1 MAIRLFQERKIF
13 SLTSSSIK
21 DYATVV
27 NLLKDRKNDLETFT
41 TYAPRHRFIEAFV
54 ASTSLSFSV
63 KDEDGSIFAMALGQ
77 DPTILNCDRL
87 ATSRG
92 LTVDTNHF
100 EHRADWDFYSIDT
113 DAFTAL
119 ESAEI
124 GSDSEEITVF
134 LTTNAPDS
142 SVWPDDPEILFWGQ
156 IRIAGELVA
165 LGALVQ
171 WRTGQVMFASI
182 GTHLDHR
189 SKGLAQQLVREMLA
203 RAAKLGIAH
212 VGLGVF
218 AGNISAK
225 RAYEKVGFKLVYEFS
240 SYQCL

>member
-1 MAIRLFQERKIF
+1 M
-13 SLTSSSIK
+13 TSSSIK

-41 TYAPRHRFIEAFV
+41 TYAPSHRFIEAFV
-54 ASTSLSFSV
+54 STTSLSFAV
-63 KDEDGSIFAMALGQ
+63 KDEDGSIFAMALGS
-77 DPTILNCDRL
+77 DPVILNCDRL

-92 LTVDTNHF
+92 LTVDAKGF

-113 DAFTAL
+113 DAFAAL
-119 ESAEI
+119 ESADT
-124 GSDSEEITVF
+124 GNDSEEISAF
-134 LTTNAPDS
+134 LNTHAPDS

-156 IRIAGELVA
+156 KRIAGELVA
-165 LGALVQ
+165 LGAIVQ

-203 RAAKLGIAH
+203 RVAKLGVAH

-225 RAYEKVGFKLVYEFS
+225 RAYEKVGFQLVNEFS
-240 SYQCL
+240 SYQSL

>member
-1 MAIRLFQERKIF
+1 M
-13 SLTSSSIK
+13 TSSSIK

-41 TYAPRHRFIEAFV
+41 TYAPSHRFIEAFV
-54 ASTSLSFSV
+54 STTSLSFAV
-63 KDEDGSIFAMALGQ
+63 KDEDGSIFAMALGNN
-77 DPTILNCDRL
+77 PVILNCDRL

-92 LTVDTNHF
+92 LNVDAKGF

-113 DAFTAL
+113 DAFAAL
-119 ESAEI
+119 ESADT
-124 GSDSEEITVF
+124 GNDSEEISAF
-134 LTTNAPDS
+134 LNTHAPDS

-156 IRIAGELVA
+156 KRIAGELVA

-203 RAAKLGIAH
+203 RVAKLGVAH

-225 RAYEKVGFKLVYEFS
+225 RAYEKVGFQLVNEFS
-240 SYQCL
+240 SYQSL

>member
-1 MAIRLFQERKIF
+1 M
-13 SLTSSSIK
+13 TSSSIK

-27 NLLKDRKNDLETFT
+27 NLLNDRKNDLETFT
-41 TYAPRHRFIEAFV
+41 TYAPSHRFIEAFV
-54 ASTSLSFSV
+54 STTSLSFAV
-63 KDEDGSIFAMALGQ
+63 KDEDGSIFAMALGNN
-77 DPTILNCDRL
+77 PVILKCDRL
-87 ATSRG
+87 ATSRE
-92 LTVDTNHF
+92 LIVDAKGF

-113 DAFTAL
+113 DAFAAL
-119 ESAEI
+119 ESADT
-124 GSDSEEITVF
+124 GNDSEEISAF
-134 LTTNAPDS
+134 LNTHAPDS

-156 IRIAGELVA
+156 KRIAGELVA

-203 RAAKLGIAH
+203 RVAKIGVAH

-225 RAYEKVGFKLVYEFS
+225 RAYEKVGFQLVNEFS
-240 SYQCL
+240 SYQSL

>member
-1 MAIRLFQERKIF
+1 
-13 SLTSSSIK
+13 LTSSSIK

-27 NLLKDRKNDLETFT
+27 KLLKDRKYDLETFT

-63 KDEDGSIFAMALGQ
+63 KDEDGSIFAMALGA
-77 DPTILNCDRL
+77 DPVILESDRL

-92 LTVDTNHF
+92 LNVDTKLF

-113 DAFTAL
+113 DSFASF
-119 ESAEI
+119 ESAET
-124 GSDSEEITVF
+124 GGDSEEISAF
-134 LTTNAPDS
+134 LNRHAPDS

-156 IRIAGELVA
+156 KRIAGELVA

-189 SKGLAQQLVREMLA
+189 SNGLAQQLVREMLA
-203 RAAKLGIAH
+203 RVAKLGIAH

-218 AGNISAK
+218 AGNVSAK
-225 RAYEKVGFKLVYEFS
+225 RAYEKVGFNLVNKFS
-240 SYQCL
+240 SFQRL

>member
-1 MAIRLFQERKIF
+1 
-13 SLTSSSIK
+13 LTSSSIK

-27 NLLKDRKNDLETFT
+27 NLLKERKNDLETFT
-41 TYAPRHRFIEAFV
+41 TYAPTHRFIEAFV
-54 ASTSLSFSV
+54 STTSLSFAV
-63 KDEDGSIFAMALGQ
+63 KDEDGSIFAMALGS
-77 DPTILNCDRL
+77 DPVILNCDRL

-92 LTVDTNHF
+92 LTVDAKRF

-124 GSDSEEITVF
+124 GSDSEEITDF
-134 LTTNAPDS
+134 LNTNAPDS

-156 IRIAGELVA
+156 KRIAGELVS

-203 RAAKLGIAH
+203 RVAKLGVAH

-218 AGNISAK
+218 ARNISAK
-225 RAYEKVGFKLVYEFS
+225 RAYEKVGFQLVSEFS
-240 SYQCL
+240 SYQSL

>member
-1 MAIRLFQERKIF
+1 M
-13 SLTSSSIK
+13 
-21 DYATVV
+21 
-27 NLLKDRKNDLETFT
+27 
-41 TYAPRHRFIEAFV
+41 
-54 ASTSLSFSV
+54 SFSV

-77 DPTILNCDRL
+77 DPVILKCDRL

-92 LTVDTNHF
+92 YQVNTELF

-113 DAFTAL
+113 EQFALL
-119 ESAEI
+119 ESTAT
-124 GSDSEEITVF
+124 GDNAEEITAF
-134 LTTNAPDS
+134 LNAHAPTS

-156 IRIAGELVA
+156 KRIAGNLVA

-182 GTHLDHR
+182 GTHADHR
-189 SKGLAQQLVREMLA
+189 NKGLAQELVKEMLA
-203 RAAKLGIAH
+203 RAAKLGITH

-225 RAYEKVGFKLVYEFS
+225 RAYEKVGFELVNEFS
-240 SYQCL
+240 SYQRL

>member
-1 MAIRLFQERKIF
+1 
-13 SLTSSSIK
+13 LTSSSIK

-27 NLLKDRKNDLETFT
+27 DLLKDRKNDLETFT
-41 TYAPRHRFIEAFV
+41 TYAPSHRFIEGFV
-54 ASTSLSFSV
+54 SANSLSFAV

-92 LTVDTNHF
+92 VIVDAKDF

-113 DAFTAL
+113 AAFATL
-119 ESAEI
+119 DSADTGSNSDEI
-124 GSDSEEITVF
+124 AAF
-134 LTTNAPDS
+134 LKAHAPDS

-156 IRIAGELVA
+156 KRIAGALVA

-182 GTHLDHR
+182 GTHFDHR
-189 SKGLAQQLVREMLA
+189 NKGLAQQLVREMLA
-203 RAAKLGIAH
+203 RVAKLGVAH

-225 RAYEKVGFKLVYEFS
+225 RAYEKVGFNLVNEFS

>member
-1 MAIRLFQERKIF
+1 M
-13 SLTSSSIK
+13 TSSSIK

-27 NLLKDRKNDLETFT
+27 DLLKDRKNDLETFT
-41 TYAPRHRFIEAFV
+41 TYAPSHRFIEGFV
-54 ASTSLSFSV
+54 SANSLSFAV

-92 LTVDTNHF
+92 LNVDAKDF
-100 EHRADWDFYSIDT
+100 EHRADWDFYSVDT
-113 DAFTAL
+113 EAFTAL

-124 GSDSEEITVF
+124 GSNSQEITAF
-134 LTTNAPDS
+134 LNAHAPDS

-156 IRIAGELVA
+156 KRIAGELVA

-189 SKGLAQQLVREMLA
+189 NKGLAQQLVREMLA
-203 RAAKLGIAH
+203 RAAKLGVAH

-218 AGNISAK
+218 AENMSAK
-225 RAYEKVGFKLVYEFS
+225 RAYENVGFNLVNEFT
-240 SYQCL
+240 SYRLLGS

>member
-1 MAIRLFQERKIF
+1 M
-13 SLTSSSIK
+13 TSSSIK

-41 TYAPRHRFIEAFV
+41 TYAPSHRFIEAFV
-54 ASTSLSFSV
+54 STTSLSFAV
-63 KDEDGSIFAMALGQ
+63 KDEDGSIFAMALGNN
-77 DPTILNCDRL
+77 PVILNCDRL

-92 LTVDTNHF
+92 LNVDAKGF

-113 DAFTAL
+113 DALATL
-119 ESAEI
+119 ESADT
-124 GSDSEEITVF
+124 GNDSEEISAF
-134 LTTNAPDS
+134 LNTHAPDS

-156 IRIAGELVA
+156 KRIAGELVA

-203 RAAKLGIAH
+203 RVAKLGVAH

-225 RAYEKVGFKLVYEFS
+225 RAYEKVGFQLVNEFS
-240 SYQCL
+240 SYQSL

>member
-1 MAIRLFQERKIF
+1 
-13 SLTSSSIK
+13 LTSSSIK

-41 TYAPRHRFIEAFV
+41 TYAPSHRFIEAFV
-54 ASTSLSFSV
+54 SATDLSFAV
-63 KDEDGSIFAMALGQ
+63 KDEDGSIFAMALGSE
-77 DPTILNCDRL
+77 PVILNCDRL

-92 LTVDTNHF
+92 LTVDAKRF

-113 DAFTAL
+113 DAFAAL
-119 ESAEI
+119 ESADT
-124 GSDSEEITVF
+124 GSDSAEIRSF
-134 LTTNAPDS
+134 LNTYAPDS

-156 IRIAGELVA
+156 KRIAGELVA

-203 RAAKLGIAH
+203 RVAKLGVAH

-225 RAYEKVGFKLVYEFS
+225 RAYKKVGFQLVSEFS
-240 SYQCL
+240 SYQSL

>member
-1 MAIRLFQERKIF
+1 
-13 SLTSSSIK
+13 LTSSSIK

-27 NLLKDRKNDLETFT
+27 DLLKDRKNDLETFT
-41 TYAPRHRFIEAFV
+41 TYAPSHRFIEGFV
-54 ASTSLSFSV
+54 STTSLSFAV

-77 DPTILNCDRL
+77 DPVILKCDRL

-92 LTVDTNHF
+92 LNVDITLF
-100 EHRADWDFYSIDT
+100 EQRADWDFYSIDT
-113 DAFTAL
+113 DSFASF
-119 ESAEI
+119 ESAET
-124 GSDSEEITVF
+124 GSDSEEISGF
-134 LTTNAPDS
+134 LNANAPDS

-156 IRIAGELVA
+156 KRIVGELVA

-225 RAYEKVGFKLVYEFS
+225 RAYEKVGFKLVNEFS

>member
-1 MAIRLFQERKIF
+1 
-13 SLTSSSIK
+13 LTSSSIK

-41 TYAPRHRFIEAFV
+41 TYAPSHRFIEAFV
-54 ASTSLSFSV
+54 STTSLSFAV
-63 KDEDGSIFAMALGQ
+63 KDEDGSIFAMALGNN
-77 DPTILNCDRL
+77 PVILNCDRL

-92 LTVDTNHF
+92 LNVDAKGF

-113 DAFTAL
+113 DAFATL
-119 ESAEI
+119 ESADT
-124 GSDSEEITVF
+124 GNDSEEISAF
-134 LTTNAPDS
+134 LNTHAPDS

-156 IRIAGELVA
+156 KRIAGELVA
-165 LGALVQ
+165 LGAIVQ

-203 RAAKLGIAH
+203 RVAKLGVAH

-225 RAYEKVGFKLVYEFS
+225 RAYEKVGFQLVNEFS
-240 SYQCL
+240 SYQSL

>member
-1 MAIRLFQERKIF
+1 M
-13 SLTSSSIK
+13 TSSSIK

-41 TYAPRHRFIEAFV
+41 TYAPSHRFIEAFV
-54 ASTSLSFSV
+54 SATSLSFSV
-63 KDEDGSIFAMALGQ
+63 KDEDGSIFAMALGSA
-77 DPTILNCDRL
+77 PVILKCDRL

-92 LTVDTNHF
+92 LNVDVTLF
-100 EHRADWDFYSIDT
+100 EQRADWDFYSIDT
-113 DAFTAL
+113 EVFTEL

-124 GSDSEEITVF
+124 GSDSDEISAF
-134 LTTNAPDS
+134 LNKHAPDS

-156 IRIAGELVA
+156 KRFAGELVA

-189 SKGLAQQLVREMLA
+189 NKGLAQQLVREMLA
-203 RAAKLGIAH
+203 RVAKDGVTH

-218 AGNISAK
+218 AGNVSAK
-225 RAYEKVGFKLVYEFS
+225 CAYEKVGFELVNEFT
-240 SYQCL
+240 SYQRL

>member
-1 MAIRLFQERKIF
+1 M
-13 SLTSSSIK
+13 TSSSIK

-41 TYAPRHRFIEAFV
+41 TYAPSHRFIEAFV
-54 ASTSLSFSV
+54 STTSLSFAV
-63 KDEDGSIFAMALGQ
+63 KDEDGSIFAMALGNN
-77 DPTILNCDRL
+77 PVILNCDRL
-87 ATSRG
+87 ATSRE
-92 LTVDTNHF
+92 LIVDAKGF

-113 DAFTAL
+113 DAFATL

-124 GSDSEEITVF
+124 GSDSEEISAF
-134 LTTNAPDS
+134 LNTHAPDS

-156 IRIAGELVA
+156 KRIAGELVA

-189 SKGLAQQLVREMLA
+189 SKGLAEQLVREMLA
-203 RAAKLGIAH
+203 RVAKLGVAH

-225 RAYEKVGFKLVYEFS
+225 RAYEKVGFQLVNEFS
-240 SYQCL
+240 SYQSL

>member
-1 MAIRLFQERKIF
+1 M
-13 SLTSSSIK
+13 
-21 DYATVV
+21 VV

-41 TYAPRHRFIEAFV
+41 TYAPTHRFIEAV
-54 ASTSLSFSV
+54 VSTTSLSFAV
-63 KDEDGSIFAMALGQ
+63 KDEDGSIFAMALGSE
-77 DPTILNCDRL
+77 PVILNCDRL

-92 LTVDTNHF
+92 LTVDAKRF

-113 DAFTAL
+113 DAFAAL
-119 ESAEI
+119 ESADT
-124 GSDSEEITVF
+124 GSDSAEIRSF
-134 LTTNAPDS
+134 LNTYAPDS

-156 IRIAGELVA
+156 KRIAGELVA

-203 RAAKLGIAH
+203 RVAKLGVAH

-225 RAYEKVGFKLVYEFS
+225 RAYKKVGFQLVSEFS
-240 SYQCL
+240 SYQSL

>member
-1 MAIRLFQERKIF
+1 
-13 SLTSSSIK
+13 LTSSSIK

-41 TYAPRHRFIEAFV
+41 TYAPSHRFIEAFV
-54 ASTSLSFSV
+54 STTSLSFAV
-63 KDEDGSIFAMALGQ
+63 KDEDGSIFAMALGNN
-77 DPTILNCDRL
+77 PVILNCDRL

-92 LTVDTNHF
+92 LKVDAKGF

-124 GSDSEEITVF
+124 GSDSEEITDF
-134 LTTNAPDS
+134 LNTNAPDS

-156 IRIAGELVA
+156 KRIAGELVS

-203 RAAKLGIAH
+203 RVAKLGVAH

-225 RAYEKVGFKLVYEFS
+225 RAYEKVGFQLVNEFS
-240 SYQCL
+240 SYQSL

>member
-1 MAIRLFQERKIF
+1 M
-13 SLTSSSIK
+13 TSSSIK

-41 TYAPRHRFIEAFV
+41 TYAPSHRFIEAFV
-54 ASTSLSFSV
+54 SAKSLSFSV
-63 KDEDGSIFAMALGQ
+63 KDEDGSIFAMGLGQ
-77 DPTILNCDRL
+77 DPTILDCDRL

-92 LTVDTNHF
+92 LNVDAKVF
-100 EHRADWDFYSIDT
+100 ERRADWDFYSIDT
-113 DAFTAL
+113 DSFAAL
-119 ESAEI
+119 DSAKT
-124 GSDSEEITVF
+124 GSDSDEIGAF
-134 LTTNAPDS
+134 LNAHAPDS

-156 IRIAGELVA
+156 KRISGELIA

-189 SKGLAQQLVREMLA
+189 NKGMAQQLVREMLA
-203 RAAKLGIAH
+203 RGAKLGVAH

-218 AGNISAK
+218 AENVSAK
-225 RAYEKVGFKLVYEFS
+225 RAYENVGFNLVNEFT
-240 SYQCL
+240 SYRLLGS

>member
-1 MAIRLFQERKIF
+1 M
-13 SLTSSSIK
+13 TSSSIK

-41 TYAPRHRFIEAFV
+41 TYAPSHRFIEAFV
-54 ASTSLSFSV
+54 STTSLSFAV
-63 KDEDGSIFAMALGQ
+63 KDEDGSIFAMALGS
-77 DPTILNCDRL
+77 DPVILNCDRL

-92 LTVDTNHF
+92 LNVDAKGF

-113 DAFTAL
+113 DAFATL
-119 ESAEI
+119 ESADT
-124 GSDSEEITVF
+124 GNDSEEISAF
-134 LTTNAPDS
+134 LITHAPDS

-156 IRIAGELVA
+156 KRIAGELVA
-165 LGALVQ
+165 LGAIVQ

-203 RAAKLGIAH
+203 RVAKLGVAH

-225 RAYEKVGFKLVYEFS
+225 RAYEKVGFQLVNEFS
-240 SYQCL
+240 SYQSL

>member
-1 MAIRLFQERKIF
+1 M
-13 SLTSSSIK
+13 
-21 DYATVV
+21 
-27 NLLKDRKNDLETFT
+27 
-41 TYAPRHRFIEAFV
+41 
-54 ASTSLSFSV
+54 SFSV

-77 DPTILNCDRL
+77 DPVILKCDRL

-92 LTVDTNHF
+92 YLVNENLF

-113 DAFTAL
+113 EQFVLL
-119 ESAEI
+119 ESTAT
-124 GSDSEEITVF
+124 GDDSEEITAF
-134 LTTNAPDS
+134 LNAHAPTS

-156 IRIAGELVA
+156 KRIAGNLVA

-182 GTHLDHR
+182 GTHTDHR
-189 SKGLAQQLVREMLA
+189 NKGLAQELVRQMLT
-203 RAAKLGIAH
+203 RAAKEGITH

-225 RAYEKVGFKLVYEFS
+225 RAYEKVGFELVNEFS
-240 SYQCL
+240 SYQRL

>member
-1 MAIRLFQERKIF
+1 M
-13 SLTSSSIK
+13 TSSSIK

-27 NLLKDRKNDLETFT
+27 NLLKERKNDLETFT
-41 TYAPRHRFIEAFV
+41 TYAPTHRFIEAFV
-54 ASTSLSFSV
+54 STTSLSFAV
-63 KDEDGSIFAMALGQ
+63 KDEDGSTFAMALGS
-77 DPTILNCDRL
+77 DPVILNCDRL

-92 LTVDTNHF
+92 LTVDAKRF

-113 DAFTAL
+113 DTFTAL

-124 GSDSEEITVF
+124 GSDSEEITAF
-134 LTTNAPDS
+134 LNTNAPDS

-156 IRIAGELVA
+156 KRIAGELVS

-189 SKGLAQQLVREMLA
+189 SKGLAQQLVRKMLA
-203 RAAKLGIAH
+203 RAAKLGVTH

-218 AGNISAK
+218 ARNISAK
-225 RAYEKVGFKLVYEFS
+225 RAYEKVGFQLVNEFS
-240 SYQCL
+240 SYQSL

>member
-1 MAIRLFQERKIF
+1 
-13 SLTSSSIK
+13 
-21 DYATVV
+21 
-27 NLLKDRKNDLETFT
+27 
-41 TYAPRHRFIEAFV
+41 
-54 ASTSLSFSV
+54 
-63 KDEDGSIFAMALGQ
+63 MALGS
-77 DPTILNCDRL
+77 DPVILNCDRL

-92 LTVDTNHF
+92 LTVDAKRF

-124 GSDSEEITVF
+124 GSDSEEITDF
-134 LTTNAPDS
+134 LNTNAPDS

-156 IRIAGELVA
+156 KRIAGELVS

-203 RAAKLGIAH
+203 RVAKLGVAH

-225 RAYEKVGFKLVYEFS
+225 RAYEKVGFQLVSEFS
-240 SYQCL
+240 SYRSL

>member
-1 MAIRLFQERKIF
+1 M
-13 SLTSSSIK
+13 TSSSIK

-41 TYAPRHRFIEAFV
+41 TYAPSHRFIEAFV
-54 ASTSLSFSV
+54 STTSLSFAV
-63 KDEDGSIFAMALGQ
+63 KDEDGSIFAMALGNN
-77 DPTILNCDRL
+77 PVILNCDRL

-92 LTVDTNHF
+92 LNVDAKGF

-113 DAFTAL
+113 DAFAAL

-124 GSDSEEITVF
+124 GSDREEISAF
-134 LTTNAPDS
+134 LNTHAPDS

-156 IRIAGELVA
+156 KRIAGELVA
-165 LGALVQ
+165 LGAIVQ

-182 GTHLDHR
+182 GTHSSHR
-189 SKGLAQQLVREMLA
+189 NKGLAQQLVREMLA
-203 RAAKLGIAH
+203 RVAKLGVAH

-225 RAYEKVGFKLVYEFS
+225 RAYEKVGFQLVNEFS
-240 SYQCL
+240 SYQSL

>member
-1 MAIRLFQERKIF
+1 M
-13 SLTSSSIK
+13 TSSSIK

-27 NLLKDRKNDLETFT
+27 NLLKERKNDLETFT
-41 TYAPRHRFIEAFV
+41 TYAPTHRFIEAFV
-54 ASTSLSFSV
+54 STTSLSFAV
-63 KDEDGSIFAMALGQ
+63 KDEDGSTFAMALGS
-77 DPTILNCDRL
+77 DPVILNCDRL

-92 LTVDTNHF
+92 LTVDAKRF

-124 GSDSEEITVF
+124 GSDSEEITDF
-134 LTTNAPDS
+134 LNTNAPDS

-156 IRIAGELVA
+156 KRIAGELVS

-203 RAAKLGIAH
+203 RVAKLGVAH

-225 RAYEKVGFKLVYEFS
+225 RAYEKVGFQLVSEFS
-240 SYQCL
+240 SYQSL

>member
-41 TYAPRHRFIEAFV
+41 TYAPSHRFIEAFV
-54 ASTSLSFSV
+54 SATALSFAV

-113 DAFTAL
+113 DVFTAL

-124 GSDSEEITVF
+124 GSDSEEITAF
-134 LTTNAPDS
+134 LNAHAPDS

-156 IRIAGELVA
+156 KRIAGELVA

-189 SKGLAQQLVREMLA
+189 NKGLAQQLVREMLA
-203 RAAKLGIAH
+203 RSAKLGIAH

>member
-1 MAIRLFQERKIF
+1 
-13 SLTSSSIK
+13 LTSSSIK

-27 NLLKDRKNDLETFT
+27 NLLKERKNDLETFT
-41 TYAPRHRFIEAFV
+41 TYAPTHRFIEAFV
-54 ASTSLSFSV
+54 STTSLSFAV
-63 KDEDGSIFAMALGQ
+63 KDEDGSTFAMALGS
-77 DPTILNCDRL
+77 DPVILNCDRL

-92 LTVDTNHF
+92 LTVDAKRF

-124 GSDSEEITVF
+124 GSDSEEITDF
-134 LTTNAPDS
+134 LNTNAPDS

-156 IRIAGELVA
+156 KRIAGELVS

-203 RAAKLGIAH
+203 RVAKLGVAH

-225 RAYEKVGFKLVYEFS
+225 RAYEKVGFQLVSEFS
-240 SYQCL
+240 SYQSL

>member
-1 MAIRLFQERKIF
+1 M
-13 SLTSSSIK
+13 TSSSIK
-21 DYATVV
+21 EYTSVLSQLA
-27 NLLKDRKNDLETFT
+27 NRKFDLETFT
-41 TYAPRHRFIEAFV
+41 TYAPDHRFIKAYISE
-54 ASTSLSFSV
+54 SSLSFSV

-77 DPTILNCDRL
+77 DPVILKCDRL

-92 LTVDTNHF
+92 YQVNTELF

-113 DAFTAL
+113 EQFALL
-119 ESAEI
+119 ESTAT
-124 GSDSEEITVF
+124 GDNAEEITAF
-134 LTTNAPDS
+134 LNAHAPTS

-156 IRIAGELVA
+156 KRIAGNLVA

-182 GTHLDHR
+182 GTHADHR
-189 SKGLAQQLVREMLA
+189 NKGLAQELVKEMLA
-203 RAAKLGIAH
+203 RAAKLGITH

-225 RAYEKVGFKLVYEFS
+225 RAYEKVGFELVNEFS
-240 SYQCL
+240 SYQRL